1 MKFNV
6 RNHFVEQVGCTE
18 NDEKEPDMFLSLS
31 IYFIQQDE
39 IFFIILEE
47 N

>member
-1 MKFNV
+1 MM
-6 RNHFVEQVGCTE
+6 R
-18 NDEKEPDMFLSLS
+18 KEPDIFLSLS
-31 IYFIQQDE
+31 IYFILQDE